1 MEKTLSSKNTSKS
14 NEMTIYGIR
23 PVMEAIK
30 SGKEIDK
37 ILDFFVASDIH
48 GILLSTV
55 YTLER
60 LVIFDSQ
67 ESEI

>member
-37 ILDFFVASDIH
+37 ILLQNNISGPLIGELRSMIKEYNIH
-48 GILLSTV
+48 
-55 YTLER
+55 
-60 LVIFDSQ
+60 FH
-67 ESEI
+67 